1 MEKSKIALKA
11 EKFISISKDI
21 EKKNITQIIDWVSSY
36 VEDDIEMSSNIKKNK
51 WIVISFVLCKL
62 NNWYTND
69 YLETKDIISYKESY
83 QGAIVELNNN
93 SYHYKDIIKLSYDK
107 IFINVMD
114 NIFNEIKYDQS
125 NINLFDLKSVF
136 KYVYNYYLSI
146 KSDGK
151 TIDTCVNNWLNYTWG
166 ILRTYNILNID
177 LSLILINK
185 VRDISNL
192 IIKIFNNDI
201 IYFDTDTI
209 WLKRMSPEL
218 LQFNHNNNLRIMKIE
233 NIKNFI
239 ILSKKKYIEIYDNN
253 FSIKGIR

>member
-1 MEKSKIALKA
+1 MEKSKIAEKS
-11 EKFISISKDI
+11 EKFISISIDL

-36 VEDDIEMSSNIKKNK
+36 VEDDIEMSSNLKKNK
-51 WIVISFVLCKL
+51 WIVTSFVLCKL

-69 YLETKDIISYKESY
+69 YLETKDIIYYKESY
-83 QGAIVELNNN
+83 QGSVVELNNN
-93 SYHYKDIIKLSYDK
+93 NSHYKDIIKLSYDK

-125 NINLFDLKSVF
+125 DINLFDLKSVF

-146 KSDGK
+146 KNEGG

-166 ILRTYNILNID
+166 MLRTYNILNID
-177 LSLILINK
+177 LSLIVINK

-209 WLKRMSPEL
+209 WLKRLSPEL

-253 FSIKGIR
+253 FLIKGIR